1 MSLPKL
7 LSMEDVADY
16 FEVTIDTLAR
26 WEREGYGPASIKIGQ
41 KRVYPESAVEHFI
54 NAQLTGNK
62 SATPAQIQAAMKP
75 GLDAVRKANS
85 DRMQEL
91 ENFSRENL
99 DEDGNDRSA
108 ITLGVVGGAPGIVR
122 CDPFTGKPIGA
133 QTAQTVFDERVEVA
147 VADAVNGRVPVPK
160 KSWEK

>member
-62 SATPAQIQAAMKP
+62 SATPAQIQAALKP

-91 ENFSRENL
+91 ADFSKEGL
-99 DEDGNDRSA
+99 DDTRAEL
-108 ITLGVVGGAPGIVR
+108 TLGVVGGAPGIVR
-122 CDPFTGKPIGA
+122 CDPFTGKALGA
-133 QTAQTVFDERVEVA
+133 QTPQTVFDDRVEVA
-147 VADAVNGRVPVPK
+147 TADAVNGRVPVPK

>member
-75 GLDAVRKANS
+75 GLDAVRKAHL
-85 DRMQEL
+85 DRQQEL
-91 ENFSRENL
+91 ANFSKETL
-99 DEDGNDRSA
+99 DDTRAE
-108 ITLGVVGGAPGIVR
+108 ITMGVVGGAPGIVR
-122 CDPFTGKPIGA
+122 CDTFTGKPIVA
-133 QTAQTVFDERVEVA
+133 QTPAQTVFDDRVEVA